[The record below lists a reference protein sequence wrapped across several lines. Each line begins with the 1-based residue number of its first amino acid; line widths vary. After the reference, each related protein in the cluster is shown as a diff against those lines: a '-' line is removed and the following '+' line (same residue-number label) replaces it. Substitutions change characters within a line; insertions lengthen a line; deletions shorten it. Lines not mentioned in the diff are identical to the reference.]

1 MTTGPFYFLGGGL
14 LECSLFSEIIMINI
28 TISDNLGGGLFE
40 EPDVIPP
47 GEETLAVPPPLTEEK
62 ERE

>member
-1 MTTGPFYFLGGGL
+1 MYRVYQLVMMT
-14 LECSLFSEIIMINI
+14 CSFI
-28 TISDNLGGGLFE
+28 DNLGGGLFE